1 MDTLI
6 KKRKHNN
13 KLKNVEN
20 FDNLKVL
27 IKFKEGFSGI
37 IESSRVF
44 TGKKWDLSFEIQG
57 EKGTL
62 YFNNENMNEMF
73 FYNKNSNINKA
84 GYIKLY
90 PTYKD
95 NYQNFFNPLDGFN
108 LGFNDQ
114 KLIEVNE
121 MLKCFNNKKNL
132 TSMSILPIK
141 YQKLQM
147 QLKNHILKKLG
158 KKYEIFK

>member
-95 NYQNFFNPLDGFN
+95 NYQKFFNPLDGFN

-121 MLKCFNNKKNL
+121 MLKCFNNKK
-132 TSMSILPIK
+132 I
-141 YQKLQM
+141 
-147 QLKNHILKKLG
+147 
-158 KKYEIFK
+158 